1 MSESNFKNGA
11 DKEKTKNINIT
22 QNKQNFIVETEL
34 QALADLTDADEQ
46 AQGNDK
52 KKKKWNNIKKY

>member
-22 QNKQNFIVETEL
+22 QNKQNFIVKTEFK
-34 QALADLTDADEQ
+34 ALADLTDADEQ
-46 AQGNDK
+46 VQGKDQK
-52 KKKKWNNIKKY
+52 KRNNIKKY